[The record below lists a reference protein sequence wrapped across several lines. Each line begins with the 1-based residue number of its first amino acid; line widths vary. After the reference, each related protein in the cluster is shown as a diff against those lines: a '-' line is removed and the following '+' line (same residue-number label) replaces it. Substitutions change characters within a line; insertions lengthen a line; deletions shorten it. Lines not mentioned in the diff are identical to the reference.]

1 MINMKKRR
9 SYHFLA
15 SAVLMLL
22 LAITMAVSPTAAA
35 KRCARPNGN
44 QKGKGCEAGEE
55 CVDTGALY
63 DWAGSSYK
71 PRCRTL
77 SDDCLK
83 QCKSGYVCVEY
94 GHSGKQKGC
103 KKLAIY

>member
-1 MINMKKRR
+1 
-9 SYHFLA
+9 
-15 SAVLMLL
+15 MLL

-55 CVDTGALY
+55 CVDTG
-63 DWAGSSYK
+63 DWFAGSSIDAGSGSSYK

-83 QCKSGYVCVEY
+83 KCKSGYVCVE
-94 GHSGKQKGC
+94 HGKKHGC
-103 KKLAIY
+103 NKLAIY

>member
-1 MINMKKRR
+1 
-9 SYHFLA
+9 
-15 SAVLMLL
+15 MLL

-55 CVDTGALY
+55 CVETGFF
-63 DWAGSSYK
+63 GSYYYK

-83 QCKSGYVCVEY
+83 QCKSGYVCVEL
-94 GHSGKQKGC
+94 GKNRKQTGC

>member
-1 MINMKKRR
+1 
-9 SYHFLA
+9 
-15 SAVLMLL
+15 MLL

-55 CVDTGALY
+55 CVDTGDLY
-63 DWAGSSYK
+63 PAYSSYK

-83 QCKSGYVCVEY
+83 KCKSGYVCVEV
-94 GHSGKQKGC
+94 GKNGGKC
-103 KKLAIY
+103 RKLAIY

>member
-55 CVDTGALY
+55 CVDTGY
-63 DWAGSSYK
+63 FFGTYK
-71 PRCRTL
+71 PRCRPL

-83 QCKSGYVCVEY
+83 QGKSGWVCVPIA
-94 GHSGKQKGC
+94 KNTKGIKADC